1 MDNIFH
7 KSTLNPNNNKKNHFG
22 VKISIGILIFS
33 PEMLSMPTERFLSL
47 GNTMTVI
54 SSTLYIYSCIVT
66 FPADRIEISLARYK
80 EPVQWGGGNAFRK
93 TLNVGLNLCR

>member
-1 MDNIFH
+1 MNNIFH
-7 KSTLNPNNNKKNHFG
+7 KSILTPNNNKNHFG
-22 VKISIGILIFS
+22 VKVSIGILIFS
-33 PEMLSMPTERFLSL
+33 PEMVSVPTELFLCL

-80 EPVQWGGGNAFRK
+80 EPVQWGGK
-93 TLNVGLNLCR
+93 CIQEDSKCRSESL

>member
-7 KSTLNPNNNKKNHFG
+7 RSILNPNNNNKNHFG

-33 PEMLSMPTERFLSL
+33 PEMVSVPTELFLSL

-80 EPVQWGGGNAFRK
+80 EPVQWGKMAFRK